1 MAEQVKRTRKRK
13 ANIEARSSSAD
24 RSGGLEKS
32 FRSLLDELETGV
44 ATVTTRGVIRYFNP
58 RFAEML
64 GVPAYKP
71 LAGADLKAFVMASS
85 WSALDEALRRSV
97 RVPSEGQLEL
107 EDIPGAKRT
116 IKVSLVPLTGDDFEL
131 LIGIVATEVTQLVE
145 TARALKASEASLQ
158 ALSARFLQLQDEERR
173 HLARDLHDTIGQELA
188 VAAIWV
194 DQIVKEAAPHN
205 GDIRKLLLECGDLL
219 RKIESE
225 TRTLSYVLHP
235 PLLDQTGLLPALS
248 WFIEGFT
255 KRSGI
260 KVRLDERDRI
270 PRLSV
275 EQEIALFRVVQ
286 ESLANVLRHSG
297 SPEATVELALE
308 SGNIRISIKDKG
320 KGLRQKSAKESAML
334 GVGIPGMRGRLSLVK
349 GNLDVQSSSRGTT
362 VTATVPL
369 MLDSEER
376 VDEVS
381 QPVSESE
388 VESQT
393 KAFAETGKARILI
406 ADDHEIARRGIK
418 DLFRGEPDL
427 EICGEASDGLDTLFK
442 VQELQPDLLI
452 LDLSMPKLGGFSVA
466 HRLKD
471 IQSPVKILVYTNH
484 SHDVERMARS
494 AGCGGCVHKANAA
507 QDLVRGARAVLR
519 GETFYD
525 REVRQSARA

>member
-1 MAEQVKRTRKRK
+1 L
-13 ANIEARSSSAD
+13 D
-24 RSGGLEKS
+24 GLEV
-32 FRSLLDELETGV
+32 GV
-44 ATVTTRGVIRYFNP
+44 ATVSARGIIRYFNP
-58 RFAEML
+58 RFSEML
-64 GVPAYKP
+64 GAPAFKP
-71 LAGADLKAFVMASS
+71 LAGADLKAFVIASS
-85 WSALDEALRRSV
+85 WTALDEALRRSV
-97 RVPSEGQLEL
+97 RVSSEGQLEL
-107 EDIPGAKRT
+107 EDIPDHKRT
-116 IKVSLVPLTGDDFEL
+116 IKVSLVPLERYDSGP

-145 TARALKASEASLQ
+145 TAKALKTSEASLQ
-158 ALSARFLQLQDEERR
+158 SLSARFLQLQDEERR

-194 DQIVKEAAPHN
+194 DQIVKEAESPN
-205 GDIRKLLLECGDLL
+205 GSIRKLLLECGDLL

-260 KVRLDERDRI
+260 RVRLDARDKI
-270 PRLSV
+270 PRLNV

-297 SPEATVELALE
+297 SSEATVELALE
-308 SGNIRISIKDKG
+308 SGNIRVSIRDKG
-320 KGLRQKSAKESAML
+320 KGLKQKSPEESATL

-349 GNLDVQSSSRGTT
+349 GNLDVQSSPRGTT

-369 MLDSEER
+369 MLDSEESIEE
-376 VDEVS
+376 DS
-381 QPVSESE
+381 QPVPEWAA
-388 VESQT
+388 ESQIKT
-393 KAFAETGKARILI
+393 FAEGGKARILI

-418 DLFRGEPDL
+418 DLFRDEPDL

-452 LDLSMPKLGGFSVA
+452 LDLTMPKMGGFSVA
-466 HRLKD
+466 HRLQAIK
-471 IQSPVKILVYTNH
+471 SPVKILVYSNH
-484 SHDVERMARS
+484 SHDIERMARS
-494 AGCGGCVHKANAA
+494 VGCGGCVHKANAA
-507 QDLVRGARAVLR
+507 RDLVRGVRAVLH

-525 REVRQSARA
+525 YEVQRSART